1 MDVMEVLV
9 SFFIFMAKLKNIITA
24 IKKLALS
31 IVGPACWSWLTLRPQ
46 PHKETNIDIK
56 ELFIMHQLNLQ
67 KEVMWVWGLIQSDL
81 DSFISL
87 LRASDFITVKKRLL

>member
-1 MDVMEVLV
+1 MLVMEVFV

-31 IVGPACWSWLTLRPQ
+31 IVGPACWSWSWLTLRPQ

-67 KEVMWVWGLIQSDL
+67 KEVMWVWGVIQSDL
-81 DSFISL
+81 VSFLFSEPQIL
-87 LRASDFITVKKRLL
+87 